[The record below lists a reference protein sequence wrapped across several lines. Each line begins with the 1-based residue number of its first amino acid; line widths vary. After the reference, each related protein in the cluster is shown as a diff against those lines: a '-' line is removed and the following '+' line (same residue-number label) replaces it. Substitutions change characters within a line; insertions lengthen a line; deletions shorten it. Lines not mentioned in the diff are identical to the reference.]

1 MTNYMRT
8 NFLIFGIFIDKI

>member
-8 NFLIFGIFIDKI
+8 YFLIFGIFIDKI